1 MSFVVR
7 LFKQPLIPAY
17 IITGLLLGPIGL
29 GLIKDPVAIRTLS
42 ELGIAFLLFVVGLEI
57 NIPKLKTVGPAVI
70 FGGLLQIAAIYLV
83 GFYVGLSLGFSQFE
97 AIIIGLVLTF
107 SSTMIVVKLLSDS
120 EQIDTLHG
128 RIALG
133 ILLIQDLVVFIALP
147 ILATLNNIT
156 VIAIS
161 GTIIKLIILAVLAFL
176 LGKFIF
182 PPIFN
187 FAAKSPEL
195 LFMSSITVLFFF
207 TIIAHLLDFSL
218 AIGAF
223 LAGLS
228 LSNLPY
234 HHDVIGKVNPL
245 KSFFAT
251 LFFVSLGMQL
261 TPIPLHYMKVILI
274 FLAIVI
280 LAKPI
285 ILYILTSL
293 FGYEKRTAFLT
304 GLTLGQT
311 SEFSLI
317 IVTLPFVFNLIS
329 QELFSIVI
337 FLAIITMIFTSYFIE
352 FRNGIY
358 WLFSPLLKII
368 ESIIP
373 NSLKK
378 NLEYKPKQK
387 KIDTVLVGSHR
398 MGSIFLDQLSK
409 SKKNV
414 LVIDNNPE
422 IIRSLMKKKVS
433 CIYGDIRNKEIMDQI
448 KLNRIKT
455 IISTVPHEQ
464 DNLFLLDYARMK
476 NPKINFFLTA
486 NHFHEAKEMY
496 KFGADYVILPHL
508 LTGEKVSMIL
518 QKAFKNK
525 GYLKRLTKK
534 HVKLLGLDESLVNKF

>member
-1 MSFVVR
+1 
-7 LFKQPLIPAY
+7 
-17 IITGLLLGPIGL
+17 
-29 GLIKDPVAIRTLS
+29 
-42 ELGIAFLLFVVGLEI
+42 LLFVVGLEI

-70 FGGLLQIAAIYLV
+70 FGGLLQIAAIYIV

-147 ILATLNNIT
+147 ILATLNNIS

-161 GTIIKLIILAVLAFL
+161 STIIKILFMAVLAFL
-176 LGKFIF
+176 LGKFVF
-182 PPIFN
+182 PKLFN

-195 LFMSSITVLFFF
+195 LFMSSITVLFLF
-207 TIIAHLLDFSL
+207 TIIAHLLEFSL

-274 FLAIVI
+274 FLAIVV
-280 LAKPI
+280 LAKPT

-293 FGYEKRTAFLT
+293 FGYEKRTSFLT
-304 GLTLGQT
+304 GLTLAQT

-317 IVTLPFVFNLIS
+317 IVTLPFIFNLIS

-358 WLFSPLLKII
+358 WLFTPLLKIG

-373 NSLKK
+373 DSLKK
-378 NLEYKPKQK
+378 NLEYKPKQQR
-387 KIDTVLVGSHR
+387 IDTVLVGAHR
-398 MGSIFLDQLSK
+398 MGAIFLDKLTK
-409 SKKNV
+409 TKKNV

-422 IIRSLMKKKVS
+422 ILKNLLKKKVS
-433 CIYGDIRNKEIMDQI
+433 CIYGEI
-448 KLNRIKT
+448 
-455 IISTVPHEQ
+455 
-464 DNLFLLDYARMK
+464 
-476 NPKINFFLTA
+476 
-486 NHFHEAKEMY
+486 
-496 KFGADYVILPHL
+496 
-508 LTGEKVSMIL
+508 
-518 QKAFKNK
+518 
-525 GYLKRLTKK
+525 
-534 HVKLLGLDESLVNKF
+534 

>member
-1 MSFVVR
+1 
-7 LFKQPLIPAY
+7 
-17 IITGLLLGPIGL
+17 
-29 GLIKDPVAIRTLS
+29 
-42 ELGIAFLLFVVGLEI
+42 LLFVVGLEI

-70 FGGLLQIAAIYLV
+70 FGGLLQIAAIYIV

-147 ILATLNNIT
+147 ILATLNNIS

-161 GTIIKLIILAVLAFL
+161 STIIKILFMAVLAFL
-176 LGKFIF
+176 LGKFVF
-182 PPIFN
+182 PKLFN

-195 LFMSSITVLFFF
+195 LFMSSITVLFLF
-207 TIIAHLLDFSL
+207 TIIAHLLEFSL

-274 FLAIVI
+274 FLAIVV
-280 LAKPI
+280 LAKPT

-293 FGYEKRTAFLT
+293 FGYEKRTSFLT
-304 GLTLGQT
+304 GLTLAQT

-317 IVTLPFVFNLIS
+317 IVTLPFIFNLIS

-358 WLFSPLLKII
+358 WLFTPLLKIG

-373 NSLKK
+373 DSLKK
-378 NLEYKPKQK
+378 NLEYKPKQQR
-387 KIDTVLVGSHR
+387 IDTVLVGAHR
-398 MGSIFLDQLSK
+398 MGAIFLDKLTK
-409 SKKNV
+409 TKKNV

-422 IIRSLMKKKVS
+422 IIKNLLKKKVS
-433 CIYGDIRNKEIMDQI
+433 CIYGEIRNKEIMDQI
-448 KLNRIKT
+448 KLKKIKT

-486 NHFHEAKEMY
+486 NHFHEAKQMY
-496 KFGADYVILPHL
+496 KYGADYVILPHL

-525 GYLKRLTKK
+525 DYLKRLTKK
-534 HVKLLGLDESLVNKF
+534 HVKLLGLDESIVNKF